1 MRIVVVE
8 DEIRIREGICNL
20 LDKMFPQHEVIGSA
34 VNGQEGLDLIL
45 DQKPDLIITDVKM
58 PVMDGLTMLSILSEK
73 KIKSKA
79 IVLSAYAE
87 FTYAQQ
93 AIRWGVSEY
102 LVKPLV
108 VNDFVQAIKNTELQ
122 LKETQ

>member
-20 LDKMFPQHEVIGSA
+20 LEKMFPQHLVVGSA

-45 DQKPDLIITDVKM
+45 EQKPDLIITDVKM
-58 PVMDGLTMLSILSEK
+58 PVMDGLTMLSILHDK
-73 KIKSKA
+73 KIKYKA

-102 LVKPLV
+102 LIYQWLSM
-108 VNDFVQAIKNTELQ
+108 IL
-122 LKETQ
+122 